1 MKVKKNELI
10 KDLSLDRLKSDLLA
24 FLPGLVVG
32 LKKRS
37 TTNDSIT
44 GISDDASDDDDV
56 AEVESMVERSEVFY
70 IIRSLSVLNK

>member
-44 GISDDASDDDDV
+44 GISDDASDDDV
-56 AEVESMVERSEVFY
+56 AEVESMVERSEVFH
-70 IIRSLSVLNK
+70 IIGSLSVLNK